1 MQEEINA
8 DADEQRHDER
18 HRDADPQ
25 PGKFAPGRL
34 TGRS

>member
-8 DADEQRHDER
+8 GAEEQRHDER

-25 PGKFAPGRL
+25 SGKLAPGRL
-34 TGRS
+34 AGRS